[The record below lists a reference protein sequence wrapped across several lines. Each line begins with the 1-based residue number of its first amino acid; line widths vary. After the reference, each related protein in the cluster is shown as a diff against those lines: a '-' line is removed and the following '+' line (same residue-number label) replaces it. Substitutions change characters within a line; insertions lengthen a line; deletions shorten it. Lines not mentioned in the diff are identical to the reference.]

1 MADDI
6 TRLRETLKKVDF
18 FYSLNFAQLD
28 ELIKAMKKQKFRKGE
43 VVIQQGETG
52 DAFYMISV
60 GSVSVHIKKGMSEKK
75 VAGLSEGDFFG
86 ETALVTDAPRN
97 ATVIAEEPIELFVLH
112 KNSFKKI
119 LLANPK
125 ISAIIKEELAKRK
138 SKNAL

>member
-6 TRLRETLKKVDF
+6 TKLRETLKKVDF

-60 GSVSVHIKKGMSEKK
+60 GSVSIHIKKGMSEKK
-75 VAGLSEGDFFG
+75 VAGLAEGDFFG

-97 ATVIAEEPIELFVLH
+97 ATVIAEAPTELFVLH

>member
-28 ELIKAMKKQKFRKGE
+28 ELIKAMKKQKFKKGE

-52 DAFYMISV
+52 DAFYMIST
-60 GSVSVHIKKGMSEKK
+60 GSVSVNIKKGMSEKK
-75 VAGLSEGDFFG
+75 VAGLADGDFFG

-97 ATVIAEEPIELFVLH
+97 ATVIAEAPTELFVLH
-112 KNSFKKI
+112 KVSFKKI

>member
-18 FYSLNFAQLD
+18 FYSLNFVQLD
-28 ELIKAMKKQKFRKGE
+28 ELIKAMKKKKFKKGE
-43 VVIQQGETG
+43 VIIQQGEAG
-52 DAFYMISV
+52 DAFYMIST
-60 GSVSVHIKKGMSEKK
+60 GSVSVFIKKGLTEKK
-75 VAGLSEGDFFG
+75 AADLAEGAFFG
-86 ETALVTDAPRN
+86 ETALVTDSPRN
-97 ATVIAEEPIELFVLH
+97 ATVIAQEPTELFVLH
-112 KNSFKKI
+112 KASFKKI

>member
-18 FYSLNFAQLD
+18 FYSLNFIQLD
-28 ELIKAMKKQKFRKGE
+28 ELIKAMKKKKFKKGE
-43 VVIQQGETG
+43 VIIQQGEAG
-52 DAFYMISV
+52 DAFYMIST
-60 GSVSVHIKKGMSEKK
+60 GSVSVSIKKGLTEKK
-75 VAGLSEGDFFG
+75 VADLAEGAFFG
-86 ETALVTDAPRN
+86 ETALVTDSPRN
-97 ATVIAEEPIELFVLH
+97 ATVTAQEPTELFVLH
-112 KNSFKKI
+112 KASFKKI